1 MNEYRTSES
10 KNIRSVHRA
19 NNMNYCVT
27 IMLQQ
32 LVASN
37 YFAKDRGNVK
47 RELCLNVRIERY
59 FSFFYH
65 CLYCQK
71 IFNRN
76 RGHKQPLGEKRPP
89 HRSNG
94 TTGVPNWCDISSC
107 PQHQVLAWSK
117 HLMVDFS

>member
-1 MNEYRTSES
+1 MNEYRPSEN

-59 FSFFYH
+59 YSFFHH
-65 CLYCQK
+65 CL
-71 IFNRN
+71 
-76 RGHKQPLGEKRPP
+76 L
-89 HRSNG
+89 
-94 TTGVPNWCDISSC
+94 
-107 PQHQVLAWSK
+107 SK
-117 HLMVDFS
+117 DFKPK